1 MKILITLL
9 LSVLP
14 IIGWAQLKTDT
25 YETSVGNIDITLVGH
40 SSLMIG
46 FNGKVIHVDP
56 YGKAGDYTHLPKAD
70 LVLITHEH
78 SDHFDPQAL
87 EQIIRTDTEIITS
100 KTVAGQYDKADM
112 YMENG
117 DVYGWENVRIQ
128 AVPAYNIVHKRET
141 GEHYHP
147 QGRGNGYVL
156 TFGEFVLY
164 IAGDTEPIPDMDELE
179 TIDVAFIPERFP
191 FAPNSDDFFRIAK
204 KIRAKV
210 IYPYHS
216 SQIDKEEIQR
226 QLPDIEIK

>member
-1 MKILITLL
+1 MRKRIAFLL
-9 LSVLP
+9 AFMPFIAS
-14 IIGWAQLKTDT
+14 AQLQTDT
-25 YETSVGNIDITLVGH
+25 YETSAGNVDITLVGH
-40 SSLMIG
+40 SSLIIG
-46 FNGKVIHVDP
+46 FDGKIIHVDP
-56 YGKAGDYTHLPKAD
+56 YGKAGNYSDLPKAD

-78 SDHFDPQAL
+78 SDHFDPQAM

-100 KTVAGQYDKADM
+100 QTVADRYDQADM

-117 DVYGWENVRIQ
+117 DVYGWENIQIQ
-128 AVPAYNIVHKRET
+128 AVPAYNIKHKREN

-147 QGRGNGYVL
+147 KGKGNGYVL
-156 TFGEFVLY
+156 TFGDFVLY

-179 TIDVAFIPERFP
+179 DIDVAFIPERFP

-216 SQIDKEEIQR
+216 AQIDKEGIQR
-226 QLPDIEIK
+226 QLPHIEIK